1 MSTVLLPALPR
12 LPAGIATAG
21 LGPRRRPASLVAI
34 AVAHAALAWL
44 LLQGDTVQRAVQ
56 QVSPLMVALLHTPAP
71 QPQPAPALPAPPP
84 QRLPMP
90 ALLPPPE
97 VRVADAPP
105 APVTPPA
112 PAPVVALAAP
122 ASPAPQA
129 VAAAEPTPV
138 RAVVAPPPAPPVLP
152 ASAIRYRVQPPV
164 EVPLASRRLRE
175 SGTVLLRVLVDA
187 QGLPKQISLHKSSGF
202 ARLDEQ
208 ALAAMRQARF
218 QAVNDNGN
226 AIEWVVI
233 APLQYDID

>member
-1 MSTVLLPALPR
+1 MSTALLPALPHLPTR
-12 LPAGIATAG
+12 LATAG
-21 LGPRRRPASLVAI
+21 FPPRRRPTSLVAI
-34 AVAHAALAWL
+34 AAAHAALAWL

-71 QPQPAPALPAPPP
+71 QPQTAPALPAPPP

-105 APVTPPA
+105 APATPPA
-112 PAPVVALAAP
+112 PAPVVTLAAP
-122 ASPAPQA
+122 AALA
-129 VAAAEPTPV
+129 VAEAEPVPV

-187 QGLPKQISLHKSSGF
+187 QGLPKQITLHKSSGF